1 MRGPS
6 PILITAAL
14 SIAVFIG
21 AIGVHLGNTFTRT
34 APGAVQALEP
44 VSPRAYLPIEDADE
58 NGTPDWQDALRESG
72 ILVSATSTA
81 SSTPDSTLASMAQN
95 VAEALYGGYLSLKQQ
110 DSYTPKRGEEL
121 AQRIA
126 QNIRAEEFFVPH
138 MAEEIVLADDTSAA
152 MVLKYRADM
161 RTALAPLLTDALPEL
176 EYFAEYLQTKDPA
189 SLLPLVLAA
198 EGYRAAES
206 NMLTVAVPK
215 DAVPEHLRA
224 LNALGAYADTVGRMS
239 RFSGDAFAA
248 VATLKTMNDNEEE
261 MLRAFDALAQY
272 YVRTLAQN

>member
-21 AIGVHLGNTFTRT
+21 AIGVHLGNTFTRS
-34 APGAVQALEP
+34 APIAVQALEP
-44 VSPRAYLPIEDADE
+44 VAPRAYLPIEDGNG

-72 ILVSATSTA
+72 VFAAASSTA
-81 SSTPDSTLASMAQN
+81 SSTPDTALTSMAQN

-110 DSYTPKRGEEL
+110 DSYTPERGEVL
-121 AQRIA
+121 AHNVA

-138 MAEEIVLADDTSAA
+138 TVDEVILAKETSAEA
-152 MVLKYRADM
+152 MLRYRADM
-161 RTALAPLLTDALPEL
+161 RTALAPLLTDAPPEF
-176 EYFAEYLQTKDPA
+176 EYFAEYLQTKDPV
-189 SLLPLVLAA
+189 SLLPLIVAA

-224 LNALGAYADTVGRMS
+224 LNALGAYADTVGRMAH
-239 RFSGDAFAA
+239 FSGDAFAA

>member
-1 MRGPS
+1 
-6 PILITAAL
+6 
-14 SIAVFIG
+14 
-21 AIGVHLGNTFTRT
+21 
-34 APGAVQALEP
+34 
-44 VSPRAYLPIEDADE
+44 
-58 NGTPDWQDALRESG
+58 
-72 ILVSATSTA
+72 
-81 SSTPDSTLASMAQN
+81 MAQN

-161 RTALAPLLTDALPEL
+161 RTALAPLLTDAPPEF
-176 EYFAEYLQTKDPA
+176 EYFAEYLQTKDPS
-189 SLLPLVLAA
+189 SLTPLILAA
-198 EGYRAAES
+198 EGYRAAENNN
-206 NMLTVAVPK
+206 NMLEVAVPK

-224 LNALGAYADTVGRMS
+224 LNALGAYADTVGHMA

-248 VATLKTMNDNEEE
+248 VAILEDHE
-261 MLRAFDALAQY
+261 RQRRRDAPR
-272 YVRTLAQN
+272 V